1 MIESFLKYI
10 RYEKSYSSH
19 TVLSYK
25 TDLEQFRDF
34 LIIQT
39 GVFEPEKITSEEIRE
54 WIIVLMDVG
63 ERPSTVN
70 RKASA
75 LKSFFRYLKINGL
88 IDNNPT
94 QKIILPKKAKPLPVF
109 FQEKELDKCLEVSKK
124 DTTFEG
130 VRNSLI
136 VEMIYQTG
144 LRRSEIVN
152 LKDRNVDTKKCN
164 LKVLGKGNKERIVPF
179 GADLADRID
188 AYRRFRSEQIGID
201 PETFFVDGQG
211 KELNEFKVY
220 YNVRK
225 LMGEVS
231 AQRKKSPH
239 VLRHTFATTLLNDG
253 ANINSIKEL
262 LGHESLAATEV
273 YTHSTF
279 EQIKNIYEQAHPRGK
294 K

>member
-54 WIIVLMDVG
+54 WIIALMDVG

-88 IDNNPT
+88 IDSNPT